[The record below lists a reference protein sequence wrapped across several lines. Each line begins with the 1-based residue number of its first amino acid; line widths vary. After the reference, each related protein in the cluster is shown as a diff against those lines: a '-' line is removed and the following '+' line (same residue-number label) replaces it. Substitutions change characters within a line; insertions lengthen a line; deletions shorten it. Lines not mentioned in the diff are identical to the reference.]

1 MNILVPG
8 GAGYIGSHTIKV
20 LLDEGEKVVVLDD
33 LSTGN
38 RDAIDSRALFIQG
51 SCDDRE
57 LVTRIIKEQE
67 IDAVMHFAGKIVV
80 SESMVDPH
88 KYYYH
93 NIHQLN
99 ELLKIVVDNGVRNFV
114 FSSTASVYGDGGLES
129 YDELSPTAPINPYAQ
144 TKLDGEKMIQAY
156 TKAYDLNAVIFRY
169 FNVAGADLNGN
180 NGLSIPK
187 PTHII
192 PSVVNNTLGL
202 SEQLKIFGDDYP
214 TPDGTCIRDYIHV
227 VDLAEAHYL
236 GLKHAVENNTSLLL
250 NLGSGSGYSVKEVVD
265 AAEKVIEKPVNKA
278 IVERRAGDP
287 ARIIA
292 NATKAYEVL
301 GWKPKYDLNDMIASH
316 YLWRTL
322 HPEGHKK

>member
-1 MNILVPG
+1 MHILVPG

-20 LLDEGEKVVVLDD
+20 LLDAGEHVVVLDD
-33 LSTGN
+33 LSTGHHE
-38 RDAIDSRALFIQG
+38 AVDSRALFVQG

-67 IDAVMHFAGKIVV
+67 IDAVMHFAGKISVA
-80 SESMVDPH
+80 ESAVDPH

-93 NIHQLN
+93 NVHQLN
-99 ELLKIVVDNGVRNFV
+99 ELLKTVVDNHVKTFV

-129 YDELSPTAPINPYAQ
+129 YDELSATAPINTYAQ

-156 TKAYDLNAVIFRY
+156 ARAYELNTVILRY
-169 FNVAGADLNGN
+169 FNVAGADLNGM
-180 NGLSIPK
+180 NGQSVAV

-192 PSVVNNTLGL
+192 PNAVNNALGV
-202 SEQLKIFGDDYP
+202 SEELKIFGTDYP

-236 GLKHAVENNTSLLL
+236 GLKHAVENNASLLL
-250 NLGSGSGYSVKEVVD
+250 NLGSGTGYSVKEVVD
-265 AAEKVIEKPVNKA
+265 TTERVLEKKVNKVIVD
-278 IVERRAGDP
+278 RRPGDP
-287 ARIIA
+287 AKIIA

-301 GWKPKYDLNDMIASH
+301 GWKPKYDLGDMIASH
-316 YLWRTL
+316 HLWRTL
-322 HPEGHKK
+322 YPNGYEK

>member
-20 LLDEGEKVVVLDD
+20 LLDAGEKVIVLDD

-38 RDAIDSRALFIQG
+38 QDAIDSRALFVQG

-57 LVTRIIKEQE
+57 LVTRIIKEQQ
-67 IDAVMHFAGKIVV
+67 IDAVMHFAGKISVAE
-80 SESMVDPH
+80 SEIDPH

-99 ELLKIVVDNGVRNFV
+99 ELLQIIVDNGIKTFV
-114 FSSTASVYGDGGLES
+114 FSSTASVYGDGGKES
-129 YDELSPTAPINPYAQ
+129 YDETAQTAPINTYAQ

-156 TKAYDLNAVIFRY
+156 VKAYGLNSVVLRY

-180 NGLSIPK
+180 NGQSVAV

-192 PSVVNNTLGL
+192 PNVVNNVLGL
-202 SEQLKIFGDDYP
+202 SDQLKIFGDDYP

-265 AAEKVIEKPVNKA
+265 AAEKVIEKPVNKV

-292 NATKAYEVL
+292 DATKAYDIL